1 MSLQNELD
9 YLNQLILRM
18 ADIVLENLH
27 EAFDCYLNYDSSI
40 NYDDINDDIVDAKE
54 RAIEEECI
62 NIMLRERPYSRDLRR
77 VSGILKLVADLE
89 RLGDHAEDVMS
100 FARKL
105 ENVERHQI
113 TEINS
118 MIDTA
123 MSMVDDSI
131 KSFVTGTVELA
142 RNVIDRDDIV
152 DKKYDEL
159 IDTIIS
165 FTKKDDVSSKFAI
178 YTTLVVKYIERIADH
193 AVNISEWVVY
203 IESGYHKDKQIC

>member
-131 KSFVTGTVELA
+131 KSFVTGNVELA

>member
-40 NYDDINDDIVDAKE
+40 KYDDINDDIVDAKE

-105 ENVERHQI
+105 ENVERHKI
-113 TEINS
+113 NEINS

-131 KSFVTGTVELA
+131 KSFVTGNVELA

-152 DKKYDEL
+152 DKQYDEL
-159 IDTIIS
+159 IENIIS
-165 FTKKDDVSSKFAI
+165 ITKNEDVSSKFAI

-193 AVNISEWVVY
+193 AVNVSEWVVY

>member
-131 KSFVTGTVELA
+131 KSFVTGNVELA

-178 YTTLVVKYIERIADH
+178 YTTLVLKYIERIADH

>member
-40 NYDDINDDIVDAKE
+40 KYDDINDDIVDAKE

-105 ENVERHQI
+105 ENVERHKI

-131 KSFVTGTVELA
+131 KSFVTGNVELA

-152 DKKYDEL
+152 DKQYDEL
-159 IDTIIS
+159 IENIIS
-165 FTKKDDVSSKFAI
+165 ITKNEDVSSKFAI

-193 AVNISEWVVY
+193 AVNVSEWVVY

>member
-131 KSFVTGTVELA
+131 KSFVAGNVELA

-152 DKKYDEL
+152 DRKYDEL

-165 FTKKDDVSSKFAI
+165 FTKNDDVSSKFAI